1 MTNDQREVLSLTL
14 ADQAALHKAYMPFLP
29 KGGLFVATQKPYRLG
44 DEVLLML
51 SLMGEPERLSIS
63 GRVVWLTPLGA
74 QGNREGGIGIEFS
87 DQNADTNEKIENYL
101 AGLLGSDRVTH
112 TL

>member
-1 MTNDQREVLSLTL
+1 MSNDLQEVLSLTL
-14 ADQAALHKAYMPFLP
+14 ADQAALHRAYIPFLAR
-29 KGGLFVATQKPYRLG
+29 GGLFVTTQKPYRLG

-51 SLMGEPERLSIS
+51 SLMDEREELSIS
-63 GRVVWLTPLGA
+63 GRVVRLTPLGA

-87 DQNADTNEKIENYL
+87 DQNAGTNEKIENYL
-101 AGLLGSDRVTH
+101 AGLPGSDRVTH

>member
-1 MTNDQREVLSLTL
+1 
-14 ADQAALHKAYMPFLP
+14 
-29 KGGLFVATQKPYRLG
+29 
-44 DEVLLML
+44 ML

>member
-14 ADQAALHKAYMPFLP
+14 ADQTALHKAYMPFLA
-29 KGGLFVATQKPYRLG
+29 KGGLFFATQKPYRLG

>member
-1 MTNDQREVLSLTL
+1 
-14 ADQAALHKAYMPFLP
+14 
-29 KGGLFVATQKPYRLG
+29 
-44 DEVLLML
+44 
-51 SLMGEPERLSIS
+51 
-63 GRVVWLTPLGA
+63 VVWLTPLGA

-87 DQNADTNEKIENYL
+87 DQNAGTNEKIENYL